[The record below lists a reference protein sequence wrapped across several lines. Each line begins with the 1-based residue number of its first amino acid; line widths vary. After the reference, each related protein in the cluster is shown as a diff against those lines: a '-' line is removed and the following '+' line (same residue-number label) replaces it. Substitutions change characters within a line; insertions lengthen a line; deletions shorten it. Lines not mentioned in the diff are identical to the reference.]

1 MFKGGALDPEG
12 CRKVTSFMVL
22 CDSFNIPLVFLV
34 DTLGFLVGREGERKG
49 APAHIMNMIHALQLV
64 SVPKLSVI
72 LRKSYGQAF
81 LNLGGGR
88 NSDATAIWPTADV
101 SFMGPGVAAN
111 IRPDLADLEY
121 ETGPWAFAGALGA
134 HAVVAPGDTRAWLAR
149 TLAFLARM
157 RSGGVGAT
165 TWPPGRPRFETR

>member
-12 CRKVTSFMVL
+12 CRKATSFMVL

-34 DTLGFLVGREGERKG
+34 DTPGFLVGKEGERKG

-64 SVPKLSVI
+64 SVPRISII

-88 NSDATAIWPTADV
+88 NSDAIAVWPTADV
-101 SFMGPGVAAN
+101 SFMGPAVAAN
-111 IRPDLADLEY
+111 ILPDLAEADFP
-121 ETGPWAFAGALGA
+121 TDAWSFAGALGA
-134 HAVVAPGDTRAWLAR
+134 HEVVLPRETRGWIADM
-149 TLAFLARM
+149 LAFLRRAR
-157 RSGGVGAT
+157 GGGIGKHEMA
-165 TWPPGRPRFETR
+165 TWPTTI